1 MKRPDGITH
10 EGWKT
15 EEQELYAEGP
25 CDNVTAPGSWG
36 PNPRAFASLGTVG
49 IAAGADVFSW
59 TPPTRYPF
67 RIHLLRIHTSSKLT
81 ILSAAIGGGMNLLQP
96 VEVRKDSL
104 VVQDAADPARVH
116 AVTML
121 SHEPHLELEPGDWVV
136 GPVFQHP
143 LLVKPNTIRVEI
155 RRQDGASIPRV
166 FARFLVPVDFQFAYE
181 DKDGLGD
188 DGRSSK
194 ERDAEAQRQFDLDAF
209 KRILEHRGVPGWM
222 LERCP
227 VCDAYKVKAEPCLT
241 CIAETTRG

>member
-1 MKRPDGITH
+1 MNNDITH

-15 EEQELYAEGP
+15 EEQELYVEGARP
-25 CDNVTAPGSWG
+25 PVPERRDDVVNA
-36 PNPRAFASLGTVG
+36 RAFASLGTISV
-49 IAAGADVFSW
+49 AAGADVFSW
-59 TPPTRYPF
+59 TPPIRYPF

-81 ILSAAIGGGMNLLQP
+81 VLSAAIGGGMNLLQP

-104 VVQDAADPARVH
+104 VIQDATDPARVR

-155 RRQDGASIPRV
+155 RRQAGTPIPRI

-188 DGRSSK
+188 DGRNSK
-194 ERDAEAQRQFDLDAF
+194 ERNAEAQRQFDLDAF

-227 VCDAYKVKAEPCLT
+227 VCDAYKVKAESCLT
-241 CIAETTRG
+241 CIAEAARG